1 MGQSA
6 AKPAKGNSPLP
17 GSTEILSSATAQC
30 SKGSARACRRQS
42 ALHGESL
49 EWPTVSKRRLFYV
62 AKTRAKDRLFP
73 SMSCSASWRRG
84 RLQLV
89 LKRLAREAPQPLF
102 PPSGGN
108 R

>member
-1 MGQSA
+1 
-6 AKPAKGNSPLP
+6 
-17 GSTEILSSATAQC
+17 
-30 SKGSARACRRQS
+30 
-42 ALHGESL
+42 
-49 EWPTVSKRRLFYV
+49 VSKRRLFYV

-108 R
+108 RRRPQKYPTKLEFVGYPDSQIGNPLLE